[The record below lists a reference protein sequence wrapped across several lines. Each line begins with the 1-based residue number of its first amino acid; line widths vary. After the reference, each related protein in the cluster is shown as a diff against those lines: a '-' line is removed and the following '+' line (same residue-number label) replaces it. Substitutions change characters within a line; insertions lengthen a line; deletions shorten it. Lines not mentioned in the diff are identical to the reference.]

1 MSRHLLRAAA
11 AASLLSLGLS
21 ACQQASEPAAAGK
34 KGGAAGSAACQANAK
49 PANLNFTLK
58 DVHGTNTSL
67 TTYKGKVLLVDF
79 WATWCGPCKMEVPGF
94 VELYDKYKG
103 QGFEMVGLLWQDEV
117 ANVPAF
123 AEKFKMNYPILDAN
137 DHQDIEDAYGPLWGL
152 PTSFLISKD
161 GLICRSHMGF
171 SPKDQ
176 FEREIQ
182 ALLAL

>member
-1 MSRHLLRAAA
+1 MSRPILRALV
-11 AASLLSLGLS
+11 AASLLSFGVS
-21 ACQQASEPAAAGK
+21 ACHRASEPAATGK
-34 KGGAAGSAACQANAK
+34 PGGAARASVCQANAK

-58 DVHGTNTSL
+58 DVQGRNTSL

-79 WATWCGPCKMEVPGF
+79 WATWCGPCKLEVPGF
-94 VELYDKYKG
+94 VELYDKYKP

-123 AEKFKMNYPILDAN
+123 AEKFKMNYPILDGN
-137 DHQDIEDAYGPLWGL
+137 EHQDIEDAYGPLWGL

-161 GLICRSHMGF
+161 GLICRTHVGF
-171 SPKDQ
+171 SPKEQ

>member
-11 AASLLSLGLS
+11 AASLLSFGVS
-21 ACQQASEPAAAGK
+21 ACQRTSEPAGGSK
-34 KGGAAGSAACQANAK
+34 RGGAAGSAACQANAK
-49 PANLNFTLK
+49 PADLNFTLK
-58 DVHGTNTSL
+58 DLHGQSTSL
-67 TTYKGKVLLVDF
+67 TAYKGKVVLIDF
-79 WATWCGPCKMEVPGF
+79 WATWCGPCKLEVPGF
-94 VELYDKYKG
+94 VELYDKYKP
-103 QGFEMVGLLWQDEV
+103 QGLEIVGLLTQDEV

-123 AEKFKMNYPILDAN
+123 AQRFRMNYPILDAN
-137 DHQDIEDAYGPLWGL
+137 DHQDLEDAYGPLWGL

-161 GLICRSHMGF
+161 GLICRSHVGF

>member
-1 MSRHLLRAAA
+1 
-11 AASLLSLGLS
+11 G
-21 ACQQASEPAAAGK
+21 CGGGK
-34 KGGAAGSAACQANAK
+34 
-49 PANLNFTLK
+49 L
-58 DVHGTNTSL
+58 
-67 TTYKGKVLLVDF
+67 
-79 WATWCGPCKMEVPGF
+79 EVPGF
-94 VELYDKYKG
+94 VELYDKYKP

-123 AEKFKMNYPILDAN
+123 AEKFRMNYPILDGN
-137 DHQDIEDAYGPLWGL
+137 EHQDLEDAYGPLWGL

-161 GLICRSHMGF
+161 GLICRSHVGY